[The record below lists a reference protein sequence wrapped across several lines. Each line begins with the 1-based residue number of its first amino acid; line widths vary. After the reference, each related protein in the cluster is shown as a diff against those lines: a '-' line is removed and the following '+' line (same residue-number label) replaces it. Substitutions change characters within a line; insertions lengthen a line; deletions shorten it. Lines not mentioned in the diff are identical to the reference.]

1 MGNAIWFEKS
11 KSRSEDE
18 EGASASKKLD
28 SAIPRL
34 EGDIPDVGSI
44 GGLNLNLKDLQ

>member
-1 MGNAIWFEKS
+1 MGNVIFFGKN

-28 SAIPRL
+28 NTIPRL
-34 EGDIPDVGSI
+34 EGDI
-44 GGLNLNLKDLQ
+44 